1 MTNDRRVV
9 TEARVAA
16 TWASH
21 QHALPADAPISDAVE
36 MLRAHPEV
44 RMIALVDARQRP
56 IGALRER
63 DVRALLFSPFGYA
76 LMSNPAIN
84 ADFGATRSD
93 CPMVEI
99 GASVVDA
106 LAAWSQHD
114 EAEGIVLTR
123 GGVFAGV
130 VAPTTLLRVAAERDA
145 AVVAARA
152 ARADRIHAA
161 TSVFEARARQ
171 LADEVA
177 DASAVVG
184 ETARRMGERSTGIG
198 ERTGAVSA
206 AARQTAASMDEIA
219 ARGREFSGSLDLV
232 ERRLVEARDATRSAV
247 SHVEVGNLRAR
258 ELVAAAEAI
267 GDVSALIDGIA
278 RQTTLLAL
286 NASIEAARAGETGRG
301 FTVVANEVKL
311 LAEQTRVAASG
322 ITGEVARI
330 HEAIGQVTAGQET
343 MASAVS
349 AVDALSAAIAD
360 RVHEQAAIGRT
371 IATSVG
377 EAGTAIDHI
386 GDNVT
391 TIVRGADAAGE
402 DSRRME
408 SLAGTLNERAHALH
422 AHLAQFLTEL
432 AD

>member
-9 TEARVAA
+9 TEARVVA

-21 QHALPADAPISDAVE
+21 QHALPVDAPLSDAVE
-36 MLRAHPEV
+36 LLRAHPEV
-44 RMIALVDARQRP
+44 RMIALVDPQRRP

-93 CPMVEI
+93 CPIVEI

-106 LAAWSQHD
+106 LAAWSRHE

-123 GGVFAGV
+123 GGLFAGV
-130 VAPTTLLRVAAERDA
+130 VAPTTLLKAAAERDA

-152 ARADRIHAA
+152 ARADRIQQA
-161 TSVFEARARQ
+161 TRTFEARARH

-177 DASAVVG
+177 EAAAVVA
-184 ETARRMGERSTGIG
+184 ETAHRMGERATGIG

-206 AARQTAASMDEIA
+206 AAHQTAVSMDDIA
-219 ARGREFSGSLDLV
+219 ARGRAFAGSLDVV

-247 SHVEVGNLRAR
+247 SHVEIGGRRAQ
-258 ELVAAAEAI
+258 ELASAAEAI

-301 FTVVANEVKL
+301 FTVVANEVKM

-330 HEAIGQVTAGQET
+330 HDAIGQVAAGQET
-343 MASAVS
+343 MAGAVA
-349 AVDALSAAIAD
+349 AVDALSAAITD
-360 RVHEQAAIGRT
+360 KVREQAATGRT
-371 IATSVG
+371 IATSVA
-377 EAGTAIDHI
+377 EAGIAIDHI
-386 GDNVT
+386 GENVA
-391 TIVRGADAAGE
+391 TIVDGADAAGT

-408 SLAGTLNERAHALH
+408 GLAATLHERARALH
-422 AHLAQFLTEL
+422 GQLEQFLGEL
-432 AD
+432 ED